1 MHWAGARGGKQ
12 DTFKAESVLAIA
24 VPECRGQWP
33 PRQGEGDA
41 AHLPITGRH
50 ALPPKQSP
58 LSGVWGGT
66 ACGGERTGASGHMWI
81 LAKDSGKG

>member
-1 MHWAGARGGKQ
+1 MHWAGASGEKQ
-12 DTFKAESVLAIA
+12 DTFRAECVLAVA

-41 AHLPITGRH
+41 TRLPITGRH

-58 LSGVWGGT
+58 RLWGLGVGHVV
-66 ACGGERTGASGHMWI
+66 EREQGLRGHLWI